1 MGSALLRSVS
11 TPRATPPRQLNAQNC
26 SNPRFRGS
34 LGGGSAS
41 PPDPYENIPDP
52 NGGGGGGGGCGG
64 AGGGGSGG
72 GGSGDGGDGSDGGGG
87 GNGGGGG
94 GGGGTGTTLPD
105 GATTSSTEQGA
116 GAGRD
121 GGAEAVGGGSGNW
134 RDASPTSY
142 TGERSEPLDRAP
154 MIILLGMLA
163 CPPLFGAV
171 WQRVR
176 RNRAAGSATAP
187 PPAAG
192 ASPGPDDAFGA
203 GVIGT

>member
-1 MGSALLRSVS
+1 MRARSGRPVLRSRPPSPWVGSALLRSVS

-52 NGGGGGGGGCGG
+52 NGGGGGGGG
-64 AGGGGSGG
+64 
-72 GGSGDGGDGSDGGGG
+72 
-87 GNGGGGG
+87 
-94 GGGGTGTTLPD
+94 GGT
-105 GATTSSTEQGA
+105 
-116 GAGRD
+116 
-121 GGAEAVGGGSGNW
+121 GNW

-203 GVIGT
+203 GGIGT